1 MAEQRTKKR
10 TTITLSP
17 ELVERLEPYKDE
29 LNISAIAEGAIA
41 DAVARLER
49 RGGWY
54 ERATQATQQVDEVKD
69 PQLIAQDL
77 EIALQVDK
85 LPAEEQRIARD
96 AIRRGTADVMTY
108 RRHIA

>member
-1 MAEQRTKKR
+1 MTAKRR
-10 TTITLSP
+10 TTINLSP
-17 ELVERLEPYKDE
+17 GLVERLEPYKDE
-29 LNISAIAEGAIA
+29 LNISAIAERAIA
-41 DAVARLER
+41 AEVDRLER
-49 RGGWY
+49 RGEWY
-54 ERATQATQQVDEVKD
+54 ARVTSATQQVDEVKD

-85 LPAEEQRIARD
+85 LPVEEQKIARD